1 MELCDHCYRPLGG
14 QQGTVGDMTVCRPVV
29 AGRPNCYLLVTRYD
43 HKKDCGICRL
53 AGMVVAR

>member
-43 HKKDCGICRL
+43 HKKDCGI
-53 AGMVVAR
+53 